1 MKGFIKAKR
10 HPEMREVI
18 HSLRKRFTAI
28 NNRTPT
34 EIEIKF
40 LYLNMYCIAQG
51 SDDLFFTIEEELSL
65 VPEGTLE
72 EDFDKVYDDAV
83 NIYIE
88 ALKKNYPDEVKVMEA
103 LVNHNKAEFLQ
114 LLEQLK

>member
-10 HPEMREVI
+10 HPELREVI

-40 LYLNMYCIAQG
+40 LYLNIYCIAQG

-65 VPEGTLE
+65 VPEGTPE

-83 NIYIE
+83 SNYIE
-88 ALKKNYPDEVKVMEA
+88 ALKKNYPDEVKIMEA
-103 LVNHNKAEFLQ
+103 LVDNNRAEFLE
-114 LLEQLK
+114 LIGQLK